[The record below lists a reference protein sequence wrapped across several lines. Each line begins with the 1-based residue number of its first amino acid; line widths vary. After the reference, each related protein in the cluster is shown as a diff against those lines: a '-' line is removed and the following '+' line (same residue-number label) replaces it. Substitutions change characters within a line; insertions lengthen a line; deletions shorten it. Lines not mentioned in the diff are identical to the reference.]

1 MELLLVNARPVKI
14 RPGRKTEVAA
24 AAWLAELLEHGLLGG
39 SFVPPARSGSWGS
52 DSVAQAADPAHAAEA
67 SRAQDL
73 EDAGI
78 KLDSVASDLLGASG
92 RAMLAALVG
101 GERDL

>member
-1 MELLLVNARPVKI
+1 MPPR
-14 RPGRKTEVAA
+14 
-24 AAWLAELLEHGLLGG
+24 
-39 SFVPPARSGSWGS
+39 PAR
-52 DSVAQAADPAHAAEA
+52 AP
-67 SRAQDL
+67 DL